1 MAEPKTRPAAIKAKD
16 WLAAI
21 PDESRRKDCAR
32 LIALMKRA
40 TGEPPVLWGS
50 SILGFGR
57 YLMTYASGKT
67 LDWPVVAFAARKPEL
82 VLYIMPGFPRYAALL
97 KRLGPHRT
105 GKSCLYVKR
114 LADLD
119 LEVLET
125 LVAESV
131 RAMRSKRLP
140 RARPGGG

>member
-1 MAEPKTRPAAIKAKD
+1 
-16 WLAAI
+16 
-21 PDESRRKDCAR
+21 
-32 LIALMKRA
+32 
-40 TGEPPVLWGS
+40 
-50 SILGFGR
+50 
-57 YLMTYASGKT
+57 MTYASGKT

-125 LVAESV
+125 LVVESV